1 MSFYIITI
9 LIVSITSQ
17 QKKMK
22 LLAEKIKALVKAL
35 QATKKTKRRIKRKK
49 KVRDRK

>member
-1 MSFYIITI
+1 
-9 LIVSITSQ
+9 
-17 QKKMK
+17 MK

-49 KVRDRK
+49 KVRDRKSMPCELSFIFKPR